1 MLLLLKHGVRSAT
14 TRAAALVLL
23 LLLDHS
29 AETMTRSNSSSNNS
43 ICTAAAAA
51 GIQRW
56 QCSSS
61 IPAAAAHIRGRDCSP
76 RLTQFAVF
84 PYPPPSA
91 LPSLLPRSCRSFPR
105 KLQEGQAAG

>member
-1 MLLLLKHGVRSAT
+1 MLLLLKHCTWSAT

-23 LLLDHS
+23 LLLNHS
-29 AETMTRSNSSSNNS
+29 AETMTRSNSGSNNS
-43 ICTAAAAA
+43 ICTAAAA

-61 IPAAAAHIRGRDCSP
+61 IPAAAARIRGRDHSP
-76 RLTQFAVF
+76 CLTQFAVF

-91 LPSLLPRSCRSFPR
+91 LPSLLPCSCRSFPW